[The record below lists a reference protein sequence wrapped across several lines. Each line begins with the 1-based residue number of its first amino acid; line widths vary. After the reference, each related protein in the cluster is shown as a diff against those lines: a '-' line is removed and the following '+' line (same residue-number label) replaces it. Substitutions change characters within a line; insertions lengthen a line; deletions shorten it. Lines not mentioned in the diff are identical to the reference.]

1 MIILSAIVREGHLKY
16 KVDKLSDAVWEHHL
30 ALIHQAPGQT
40 GYKSEVEQWLKNVEK
55 QIELEQQRLISV
67 KRLHTIRYRNEN
79 ETDVYKTKYE
89 RG

>member
-1 MIILSAIVREGHLKY
+1 MIILSAIVREGHLQY
-16 KVDKLSDAVWEHHL
+16 KVDKLTDAVWDHHL

-40 GYKSEVEQWLKNVEK
+40 GYKSKVDQWLENVEK
-55 QIELEQQRLISV
+55 QIKLEEQRLISV
-67 KRLHTIRYRNEN
+67 KRLHTIRYRNQN